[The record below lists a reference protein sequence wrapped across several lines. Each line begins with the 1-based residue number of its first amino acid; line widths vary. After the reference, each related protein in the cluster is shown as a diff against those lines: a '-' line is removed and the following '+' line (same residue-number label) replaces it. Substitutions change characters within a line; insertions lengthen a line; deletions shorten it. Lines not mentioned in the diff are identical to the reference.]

1 MGKHITESLLA
12 GGKHKITAITRADST
27 NKVPEGVSTKKVNYE
42 DESSLV
48 SALKGQEV
56 LIITMGVMAPPD
68 TQAKL
73 INAAAKAGV
82 TYILPNEWGFD
93 HAIKLEGV
101 LAGLEERSLKARQ
114 LIESHGMTWIG
125 VTCGFWY
132 EFSLA
137 GSQWRYGFDFP
148 NKTLVF
154 FDDGTAKINTSSWP
168 QCGKAVAN
176 LLSLRKLPDS
186 ESDPSSSPTLSQFA
200 NSFIRIASFLISQRD
215 MFASVLRV
223 THTTESDWKITH
235 ENSTARYEDG
245 IRKLQGGDRTGF
257 GQLMY
262 TRVFFPNGDGD
273 YETRHGGLNNEELGL
288 GKEDL
293 DTYTK
298 VAVEM
303 AKAGTKY

>member
-1 MGKHITESLLA
+1 MGKYITESLLA
-12 GGKHKITAITRADST
+12 GGKHKITAVTRADST
-27 NKVPEGVSTKKVNYE
+27 NKVPEGVVARKVNYD
-42 DESSLV
+42 DESTLV
-48 SALKGQEV
+48 EALKGQEV

-93 HAIKLEGV
+93 HAIQLEGV

-114 LIESHGMTWIG
+114 LIDSHPGMTWIG

-137 GSQWRYGFDFP
+137 GSQWRYGFDFAQ
-148 NKTLVF
+148 KQLVY
-154 FDDGTAKINTSSWP
+154 FDDGAAKINTSSWP

-176 LLSLRKLPDS
+176 LLSLPKLPHS
-186 ESDPSSSPTLSQFA
+186 ESDKSPTLASFA
-200 NSFIRIASFLISQRD
+200 NSFIRIASFRVSQQD

-223 THTTESDWKITH
+223 TGAKESDWTITH

-245 IRKLQGGDRTGF
+245 VRKLQGGDRTGF

-273 YETRHGGLNNEELGL
+273 YETRHGGLHNSVLGL
-288 GKEDL
+288 EEKEDL
-293 DTYTK
+293 DQYTK

-303 AKAGTKY
+303 AREGTAY